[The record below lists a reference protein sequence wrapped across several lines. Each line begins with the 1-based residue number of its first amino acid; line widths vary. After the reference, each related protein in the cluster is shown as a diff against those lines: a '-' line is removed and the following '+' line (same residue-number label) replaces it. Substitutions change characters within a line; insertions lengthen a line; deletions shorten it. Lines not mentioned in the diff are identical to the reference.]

1 MSALPLCDRAEIII
15 IIFHKRRFTMKC
27 IAISLFAVVMGVGV
41 MVQDAEAK
49 RMGGGKT
56 SGISR
61 DSSVM
66 KREAIPAK
74 PAAAPA
80 ATAPA
85 AAAAPAAAQ
94 SGMSR
99 WMGPLAGL
107 AAGIGLAAL
116 FSHLGMGEGMANM
129 MMMLA
134 LAAVAVFAVRW
145 FLKKRQPASAQPAM
159 QYAGM
164 PAGMV
169 PPRTSEP
176 FIPASAGGMAAAAT
190 TAAAAAHAPAN
201 FDVDGFLRQAKLNFI
216 RLQAANDRGDM
227 EDIRQF
233 CSPEM
238 AAEIQ
243 MQFQE
248 RNQQAQVTDVM
259 HLDAELLDV
268 STEANQAMASVRF
281 SGQIRE
287 EANAAPEAFS
297 EVWHL
302 SKPVDGSRGWAIAGI
317 QQS

>member
-1 MSALPLCDRAEIII
+1 M
-15 IIFHKRRFTMKC
+15 KR
-27 IAISLFAVVMGVGV
+27 IAIALFAVVMGAGL
-41 MVQDAEAK
+41 MVQDAEAAK
-49 RMGGGKT
+49 RMGGGKS

-66 KREAIPAK
+66 KRDAIPAK
-74 PAAAPA
+74 PAASP
-80 ATAPA
+80 
-85 AAAAPAAAQ
+85 AAAAPAAAAGAAPAAAA

-107 AAGIGLAAL
+107 AAGIGLVAL
-116 FSHLGMGEGMANM
+116 FSHLGLGEGMANM
-129 MMMLA
+129 MMLLLLGLA
-134 LAAVAVFAVRW
+134 VVFAVRW
-145 FLKKRQPASAQPAM
+145 FLRKRQPAVAQPAM

-164 PAGMV
+164 PGGME
-169 PPRTSEP
+169 PPRANEP
-176 FIPASAGGMAAAAT
+176 FVPASSAGTGVTA
-190 TAAAAAHAPAN
+190 TAASSTANVPAD

-248 RNQQAQVTDVM
+248 RNQLAQETDVVQ
-259 HLDAELLDV
+259 LNAELLDV
-268 STEANQAMASVRF
+268 STEADRAMASVRF
-281 SGQIRE
+281 SGLIRE
-287 EANAAPEAFS
+287 EANASPESFS

-302 SKPVDGSRGWAIAGI
+302 SKPVDGSKGWHIAGI
-317 QQS
+317 QQG

>member
-1 MSALPLCDRAEIII
+1 M
-15 IIFHKRRFTMKC
+15 KR
-27 IAISLFAVVMGVGV
+27 IAIALFAVVMGAGL
-41 MVQDAEAK
+41 MVQDAEAAK
-49 RMGGGKT
+49 RLGGGKST
-56 SGISR
+56 GVSR
-61 DSSVM
+61 DSTVM

-74 PAAAPA
+74 PAAAPSA
-80 ATAPA
+80 AAPASA
-85 AAAAPAAAQ
+85 AAAAPAAAAQ

-129 MMMLA
+129 MMML
-134 LAAVAVFAVRW
+134 LLGAAVFFAVRW
-145 FLKKRQPASAQPAM
+145 FLKKRQPAAAQPAM

-164 PAGMV
+164 PAGME
-169 PPRTSEP
+169 PPRVTEP
-176 FIPASAGGMAAAAT
+176 FIPAAAGG
-190 TAAAAAHAPAN
+190 TAAAAATATEVAANIPAD
-201 FDVDGFLRQAKLNFI
+201 FDVEGFLRQAKLNFI

-227 EDIRQF
+227 EDVRQF

-248 RNQQAQVTDVM
+248 RKQLVQETDVVQ
-259 HLDAELLDV
+259 LDAALLDV
-268 STEANQAMASVRF
+268 STEAKRALASVRF
-281 SGQIRE
+281 SGLIRE

-302 SKPVDGSRGWAIAGI
+302 TKPLDGSQGWHIAGI

>member
-1 MSALPLCDRAEIII
+1 M
-15 IIFHKRRFTMKC
+15 KR
-27 IAISLFAVVMGVGV
+27 IAIALFAVVMGVGV
-41 MVQDAEAK
+41 MVQDAEAAK
-49 RMGGGKT
+49 RLGGGKS

-61 DSSVM
+61 DSTVM

-80 ATAPA
+80 AAAPSTA
-85 AAAAPAAAQ
+85 AAAAPAAAAQ

-129 MMMLA
+129 MMLLLLGLA
-134 LAAVAVFAVRW
+134 VVFVVRW
-145 FLKKRQPASAQPAM
+145 FLGRRQPAAAQPAM
-159 QYAGM
+159 QYAG
-164 PAGMV
+164 AG
-169 PPRTSEP
+169 
-176 FIPASAGGMAAAAT
+176 AGNA
-190 TAAAAAHAPAN
+190 APAN
-201 FDVDGFLRQAKLNFI
+201 FTPARFESAEVGGGATVATATSAANVPADFDVDGFLRQAKLNFI

-248 RNQQAQVTDVM
+248 RNQLAQETDVVQ
-259 HLDAELLDV
+259 LDAELLDV
-268 STEANQAMASVRF
+268 STEANRALASVRF
-281 SGQIRE
+281 SGLIRE
-287 EANAAPEAFS
+287 EASAAPEAFS

-302 SKPVDGSRGWAIAGI
+302 TKPLDGSQGWHIAGI
-317 QQS
+317 QQI

>member
-1 MSALPLCDRAEIII
+1 M
-15 IIFHKRRFTMKC
+15 KR
-27 IAISLFAVVMGVGV
+27 IAIALFAVVMGAGL
-41 MVQDAEAK
+41 MVQDAEAAK
-49 RMGGGKT
+49 RLGGGKST
-56 SGISR
+56 GVSR
-61 DSSVM
+61 DSTVM

-80 ATAPA
+80 AAAPASA
-85 AAAAPAAAQ
+85 AAAAPAAAAQ

-129 MMMLA
+129 MMLLLLGLA
-134 LAAVAVFAVRW
+134 VFFAVRW
-145 FLKKRQPASAQPAM
+145 FLGKRQTAAAQPAM

-164 PAGMV
+164 PAGME
-169 PPRTSEP
+169 PPRAKEP
-176 FIPASAGGMAAAAT
+176 VVPAAGGG
-190 TAAAAAHAPAN
+190 TAAAAAPATAAAASIPAD

-248 RNQQAQVTDVM
+248 RNQLAQETDVVQ
-259 HLDAELLDV
+259 LDVELLDV
-268 STEANQAMASVRF
+268 STEANRALASVRF
-281 SGQIRE
+281 SGLIRE
-287 EANAAPEAFS
+287 EANAAPETFS

-302 SKPVDGSRGWAIAGI
+302 SRPIDGSRGWSIAGI

>member
-1 MSALPLCDRAEIII
+1 M
-15 IIFHKRRFTMKC
+15 KR
-27 IAISLFAVVMGVGV
+27 IAIALFAVVMGAGL
-41 MVQDAEAK
+41 MVQDAEAAK
-49 RMGGGKT
+49 RLGGGKST
-56 SGISR
+56 GVSR
-61 DSSVM
+61 DSTVM

-74 PAAAPA
+74 PAAAPSA
-80 ATAPA
+80 AAPASA
-85 AAAAPAAAQ
+85 AAAAPAAAAQ

-129 MMMLA
+129 MMML
-134 LAAVAVFAVRW
+134 LLGAAVFFAVRW
-145 FLKKRQPASAQPAM
+145 FLKKRQPAAAQPAM

-164 PAGMV
+164 PAGME
-169 PPRTSEP
+169 PPRVTEP
-176 FIPASAGGMAAAAT
+176 FIPAAAGG
-190 TAAAAAHAPAN
+190 TAAAAATATEVAANIPAD
-201 FDVDGFLRQAKLNFI
+201 FDVEGFLRQAKLNFI

-227 EDIRQF
+227 EDVRQF

-248 RNQQAQVTDVM
+248 RNQLSQETDVVQ
-259 HLDAELLDV
+259 LDAALLDV
-268 STEANQAMASVRF
+268 STEANRALASVRF
-281 SGQIRE
+281 SGLIRE

-302 SKPVDGSRGWAIAGI
+302 TKPLDGSQGWHIAGI
-317 QQS
+317 QQL

>member
-1 MSALPLCDRAEIII
+1 M
-15 IIFHKRRFTMKC
+15 KR
-27 IAISLFAVVMGVGV
+27 IAIALFAVVMGVGL
-41 MVQDAEAK
+41 MVQDAEAAK
-49 RMGGGKT
+49 RLGGGKST
-56 SGISR
+56 GISR
-61 DSSVM
+61 DSTVM
-66 KREAIPAK
+66 KRDAIPAK

-80 ATAPA
+80 ATTPGA
-85 AAAAPAAAQ
+85 AAAAPAAAAQ

-116 FSHLGMGEGMANM
+116 FSHLGLGEGMANIV
-129 MMMLA
+129 MML
-134 LAAVAVFAVRW
+134 LLGAAVFFAVRL
-145 FLKKRQPASAQPAM
+145 FLGRRQPAAAQPAM
-159 QYAGM
+159 QYAGAGAGNAA
-164 PAGMV
+164 PANF
-169 PPRTSEP
+169 T
-176 FIPASAGGMAAAAT
+176 PARFESTGVGAGA
-190 TAAAAAHAPAN
+190 TAAAAASAANIPAD

-248 RNQQAQVTDVM
+248 RNQLAQETDVVQ
-259 HLDAELLDV
+259 LDVELLDV
-268 STEANQAMASVRF
+268 STEANRALASVRF
-281 SGQIRE
+281 SGLIRE
-287 EANAAPEAFS
+287 EANAAPETFS

-302 SKPVDGSRGWAIAGI
+302 SRPIDSSRGWCIAGI

>member
-1 MSALPLCDRAEIII
+1 M
-15 IIFHKRRFTMKC
+15 KR
-27 IAISLFAVVMGVGV
+27 IAIALFAVVMGAGL
-41 MVQDAEAK
+41 MVQDAEAAK
-49 RMGGGKT
+49 RLGGGKST
-56 SGISR
+56 GISR
-61 DSSVM
+61 DSTVM
-66 KREAIPAK
+66 KRDAIPAK

-85 AAAAPAAAQ
+85 AGAPAAAAPAAAAQ

-116 FSHLGMGEGMANM
+116 FSHLGLGEGMANIV
-129 MMMLA
+129 MML
-134 LAAVAVFAVRW
+134 LLGAAVFFAVRW
-145 FLKKRQPASAQPAM
+145 FLGRRQPAAAQPAM
-159 QYAGM
+159 QYAGAGAGNAA
-164 PAGMV
+164 PADF
-169 PPRTSEP
+169 T
-176 FIPASAGGMAAAAT
+176 PARFESSGVGGGATAAAT
-190 TAAAAAHAPAN
+190 TSAANIPAD

-227 EDIRQF
+227 EDVRQF

-248 RNQQAQVTDVM
+248 RNQLAQETDVVQ
-259 HLDAELLDV
+259 LDAALLDV
-268 STEANQAMASVRF
+268 STEANRALASVRF
-281 SGQIRE
+281 SGLIRE

-302 SKPVDGSRGWAIAGI
+302 TKPLDGSKGWHIAGI
-317 QQS
+317 QQG

>member
-1 MSALPLCDRAEIII
+1 
-15 IIFHKRRFTMKC
+15 
-27 IAISLFAVVMGVGV
+27 MGAGL
-41 MVQDAEAK
+41 MVQDAEAAK
-49 RMGGGKT
+49 RLGSGKST
-56 SGISR
+56 GVSR
-61 DSSVM
+61 DSTVM
-66 KREAIPAK
+66 KRDAIPAK

-80 ATAPA
+80 
-85 AAAAPAAAQ
+85 AAAQ

-129 MMMLA
+129 MLLLLLGLA
-134 LAAVAVFAVRW
+134 VVFAVRW
-145 FLKKRQPASAQPAM
+145 FLRKRQPASAQPAM

-164 PAGMV
+164 PGGME
-169 PPRTSEP
+169 PPRANEP
-176 FIPASAGGMAAAAT
+176 FIPASSAGTGAAAT
-190 TAAAAAHAPAN
+190 ATAATANVPAD

-238 AAEIQ
+238 SAEIQ

-248 RNQQAQVTDVM
+248 RNQLAQETDVVQ
-259 HLDAELLDV
+259 LNAELLDV
-268 STEANQAMASVRF
+268 STEADRAMASVRF
-281 SGQIRE
+281 SGLIRE
-287 EANAAPEAFS
+287 EANASPETFS

-302 SKPVDGSRGWAIAGI
+302 SKPLDGSRGWSIAGI

>member
-1 MSALPLCDRAEIII
+1 M
-15 IIFHKRRFTMKC
+15 KR
-27 IAISLFAVVMGVGV
+27 IAIALFAVVMGAGL
-41 MVQDAEAK
+41 MVQDAEAAK
-49 RMGGGKT
+49 RLGGGKST
-56 SGISR
+56 GVSR
-61 DSSVM
+61 DSTVM

-74 PAAAPA
+74 PAAAPSA
-80 ATAPA
+80 AAPASA
-85 AAAAPAAAQ
+85 AAAAPAAAAQ

-129 MMMLA
+129 MMML
-134 LAAVAVFAVRW
+134 LLGAAVFFAVRW
-145 FLKKRQPASAQPAM
+145 FLKKRQPAAAQPAM

-164 PAGMV
+164 PAGME
-169 PPRTSEP
+169 PPRVTEP
-176 FIPASAGGMAAAAT
+176 FIPAAAGG
-190 TAAAAAHAPAN
+190 TAAAAATATEVAANIPAD
-201 FDVDGFLRQAKLNFI
+201 FDVEGFLRQAKLNFI

-227 EDIRQF
+227 EDVRQF

-248 RNQQAQVTDVM
+248 RNQLAQETDVVQ
-259 HLDAELLDV
+259 LDAALLDV
-268 STEANQAMASVRF
+268 STEAKRALASVRF
-281 SGQIRE
+281 SGLIRE

-302 SKPVDGSRGWAIAGI
+302 TKPLDGSQGWHIAGI

>member
-1 MSALPLCDRAEIII
+1 M
-15 IIFHKRRFTMKC
+15 KR
-27 IAISLFAVVMGVGV
+27 IAIALFAVVMGAGL
-41 MVQDAEAK
+41 MVQDAEAAK
-49 RMGGGKT
+49 RLGSGKST
-56 SGISR
+56 GVSR
-61 DSSVM
+61 DSTVM
-66 KREAIPAK
+66 KRDAIPAK

-80 ATAPA
+80 
-85 AAAAPAAAQ
+85 AAAQ

-129 MMMLA
+129 MLLLLLGLA
-134 LAAVAVFAVRW
+134 VVFAVRW
-145 FLKKRQPASAQPAM
+145 FLRKRQPASAQPAM

-164 PAGMV
+164 PGGME
-169 PPRTSEP
+169 PPRANEP
-176 FIPASAGGMAAAAT
+176 FIPASSAGTGAAAT
-190 TAAAAAHAPAN
+190 ATAATANVPAD

-238 AAEIQ
+238 SAEIQ

-248 RNQQAQVTDVM
+248 RNQLAQETDVVQ
-259 HLDAELLDV
+259 LNAELLDV
-268 STEANQAMASVRF
+268 STEADRAMASVRF
-281 SGQIRE
+281 SGLIRE
-287 EANAAPEAFS
+287 EANASPETFS

-302 SKPVDGSRGWAIAGI
+302 SKPLDGSRGWSIAGI

>member
-1 MSALPLCDRAEIII
+1 M
-15 IIFHKRRFTMKC
+15 KR
-27 IAISLFAVVMGVGV
+27 IAIALFAVVMGVGM
-41 MVQDAEAK
+41 MVQDAEAAK
-49 RMGGGKT
+49 RLGGGKS

-61 DSSVM
+61 DSTVM
-66 KREAIPAK
+66 KRDAIPAK
-74 PAAAPA
+74 PAAAPTA
-80 ATAPA
+80 AAPA
-85 AAAAPAAAQ
+85 AAAAAAPAAAAQ

-129 MMMLA
+129 MMMLL
-134 LAAVAVFAVRW
+134 LAAVVVFAVRW
-145 FLKKRQPASAQPAM
+145 LLKKRQPASAPPAM

-164 PAGMV
+164 PGGME
-169 PPRTSEP
+169 PPRASEP
-176 FIPASAGGMAAAAT
+176 FIPASAGGTGAAETAHAAANV
-190 TAAAAAHAPAN
+190 PAD

-248 RNQQAQVTDVM
+248 RNQAVQETDVAQ
-259 HLDAELLDV
+259 LEAALLDV
-268 STEANQAMASVRF
+268 STEAGQAMASVRF
-281 SGQIRE
+281 SGLIRE
-287 EANAAPEAFS
+287 EAGAAAEPFS

-302 SKPVDGSRGWAIAGI
+302 NRPVDGSRGWSITGI
-317 QQS
+317 QQG

>member
-1 MSALPLCDRAEIII
+1 M
-15 IIFHKRRFTMKC
+15 KR
-27 IAISLFAVVMGVGV
+27 IAIALFAVVMGTGL
-41 MVQDAEAK
+41 MVQDAEAAK
-49 RMGGGKT
+49 RLGGGKS

-61 DSSVM
+61 DSTVM
-66 KREAIPAK
+66 KRDAIPAK

-80 ATAPA
+80 AAAPA
-85 AAAAPAAAQ
+85 AGAAAAPAAAAQ

-116 FSHLGMGEGMANM
+116 FSHLGLGEGMANM
-129 MMMLA
+129 MMLLLLGLA
-134 LAAVAVFAVRW
+134 VVFAVRW
-145 FLKKRQPASAQPAM
+145 FLRKRQPAGAQPAM
-159 QYAGM
+159 QYAGI
-164 PAGMV
+164 PAGMEA
-169 PPRTSEP
+169 PRADEP
-176 FIPASAGGMAAAAT
+176 FIPASAGGGAVAAT
-190 TAAAAAHAPAN
+190 ATATSAANVPAD
-201 FDVDGFLRQAKLNFI
+201 FDVDGFLRQARLNFI

-248 RNQQAQVTDVM
+248 RNQLAQETDVVQ
-259 HLDAELLDV
+259 LNAELLDV
-268 STEANQAMASVRF
+268 STEAGRAMASVRF
-281 SGQIRE
+281 SGLIRE
-287 EANAAPEAFS
+287 EANASPESFS

-302 SKPVDGSRGWAIAGI
+302 SKPVDGSRGWHIAGI

>member
-1 MSALPLCDRAEIII
+1 M
-15 IIFHKRRFTMKC
+15 KRLA
-27 IAISLFAVVMGVGV
+27 IALFAVVMGAGL
-41 MVQDAEAK
+41 MVQDAEAAK
-49 RMGGGKT
+49 RMGGGKS

-66 KREAIPAK
+66 KRDAIPAK
-74 PAAAPA
+74 SAAAPA
-80 ATAPA
+80 SAAGAAPA
-85 AAAAPAAAQ
+85 AAAQ

-107 AAGIGLAAL
+107 AAGIGLVAL
-116 FSHLGMGEGMANM
+116 FSHLGLGEGMANM
-129 MMMLA
+129 MMLLLLGLA
-134 LAAVAVFAVRW
+134 VVFAVRW
-145 FLKKRQPASAQPAM
+145 FLRKRQPAVAQPAM

-164 PAGMV
+164 PGGME
-169 PPRTSEP
+169 PPRANEP
-176 FIPASAGGMAAAAT
+176 FVPASSAGTGVTA
-190 TAAAAAHAPAN
+190 TAASSTANVPAD

-248 RNQQAQVTDVM
+248 RNQLAQETDVVQ
-259 HLDAELLDV
+259 LNAELLDV
-268 STEANQAMASVRF
+268 STEASRALASVRF
-281 SGQIRE
+281 SGLIRE
-287 EANAAPEAFS
+287 EANASPEAFS

-302 SKPVDGSRGWAIAGI
+302 TKPLDGSQGWHIAGI

>member
-1 MSALPLCDRAEIII
+1 M
-15 IIFHKRRFTMKC
+15 KR
-27 IAISLFAVVMGVGV
+27 IAIALFAVVMGAGL
-41 MVQDAEAK
+41 MVQDAEAAK
-49 RMGGGKT
+49 RLGGGKS

-66 KREAIPAK
+66 KRDAIPAK

-80 ATAPA
+80 A
-85 AAAAPAAAQ
+85 AAAAPAAAAQ

-129 MMMLA
+129 MMML
-134 LAAVAVFAVRW
+134 LLGMAVFFAVRW
-145 FLKKRQPASAQPAM
+145 FLKKRQPAAAQPAM

-164 PAGMV
+164 PAGMQ
-169 PPRTSEP
+169 PPRAAEP
-176 FIPASAGGMAAAAT
+176 FIPASAGG
-190 TAAAAAHAPAN
+190 TAAAAAPATASAAN
-201 FDVDGFLRQAKLNFI
+201 IPAGFDVDGFLRQAKLNFI

-227 EDIRQF
+227 EDVRQF

-248 RNQQAQVTDVM
+248 RDQLAQETDVVQ
-259 HLDAELLDV
+259 LDAELLDV
-268 STEANQAMASVRF
+268 STEANRALASVRF
-281 SGQIRE
+281 SGLIRE

-302 SKPVDGSRGWAIAGI
+302 SRPADGSRGWSIAGI

>member
-1 MSALPLCDRAEIII
+1 M
-15 IIFHKRRFTMKC
+15 KR
-27 IAISLFAVVMGVGV
+27 IAIALFAVVMGVGA

-49 RMGGGKT
+49 RLGGGKT
-56 SGISR
+56 SGVSR

-66 KREAIPAK
+66 KREAVPAK
-74 PAAAPA
+74 SA
-80 ATAPA
+80 ATPAQAAAPA
-85 AAAAPAAAQ
+85 AAAAP

-129 MMMLA
+129 MMILA
-134 LAAVAVFAVRW
+134 LAMVAVFAVRW
-145 FLKKRQPASAQPAM
+145 MLKKRQSGRGTQPEM
-159 QYAGM
+159 QYVGM
-164 PAGMV
+164 PAGME
-169 PPRTSEP
+169 PPRS
-176 FIPASAGGMAAAAT
+176 SAAILPGSSGTLAAPSAAAASV
-190 TAAAAAHAPAN
+190 PAD
-201 FDVDGFLRQAKLNFI
+201 FDVEGFLRQAKLNFI

-233 CSPEM
+233 CTPEM

-248 RNQQAQVTDVM
+248 RQQLAQETDVM
-259 HLDAELLDV
+259 QLNAELLDV
-268 STEANQAMASVRF
+268 STEATRAMASVRF
-281 SGQIRE
+281 YGQLRE
-287 EANAAPEAFS
+287 DANALPEPFS

-302 SKPVDGSRGWAIAGI
+302 TKPLDSSRGWTIAGI

>member
-1 MSALPLCDRAEIII
+1 M
-15 IIFHKRRFTMKC
+15 KR
-27 IAISLFAVVMGVGV
+27 IAIALFAVVMGVGL
-41 MVQDAEAK
+41 MVQDAEAAK
-49 RMGGGKT
+49 RLGGGKST
-56 SGISR
+56 GISR
-61 DSSVM
+61 DSTVM
-66 KREAIPAK
+66 KRDAIPAK

-85 AAAAPAAAQ
+85 GAAAAAPAAAAQ

-116 FSHLGMGEGMANM
+116 FSHLGLGEGMANIV
-129 MMMLA
+129 MML
-134 LAAVAVFAVRW
+134 LLGAAVFFAVRW
-145 FLKKRQPASAQPAM
+145 FLGRRQPAAAQPAM
-159 QYAGM
+159 QYAGAGAGNAA
-164 PAGMV
+164 PANF
-169 PPRTSEP
+169 T
-176 FIPASAGGMAAAAT
+176 PARFESTGVGGGATAAAAT
-190 TAAAAAHAPAN
+190 ASAANIPAD

-248 RNQQAQVTDVM
+248 RNQLAQETDVVQ
-259 HLDAELLDV
+259 LDAELLDV
-268 STEANQAMASVRF
+268 STEANRALASVRF
-281 SGQIRE
+281 SGLIRE
-287 EANAAPEAFS
+287 EANAAPETFS

-302 SKPVDGSRGWAIAGI
+302 SRPARRQPGWSIAGI

>member
-1 MSALPLCDRAEIII
+1 M
-15 IIFHKRRFTMKC
+15 KR
-27 IAISLFAVVMGVGV
+27 IAIALFAVVMGAGL
-41 MVQDAEAK
+41 MVQDAEAAK
-49 RMGGGKT
+49 RLGGGKST
-56 SGISR
+56 GVSR
-61 DSSVM
+61 DSTVM

-74 PAAAPA
+74 PAAAPSA
-80 ATAPA
+80 AAPASA
-85 AAAAPAAAQ
+85 AAAAPAAAAQ

-129 MMMLA
+129 MMML
-134 LAAVAVFAVRW
+134 LLGAAVFFAVRW
-145 FLKKRQPASAQPAM
+145 FLKKRQPAAAQPAM

-164 PAGMV
+164 PAGME
-169 PPRTSEP
+169 PPRVTEP
-176 FIPASAGGMAAAAT
+176 FIPAAAGG
-190 TAAAAAHAPAN
+190 TAAAAATATEVAANIPAD
-201 FDVDGFLRQAKLNFI
+201 FDVEGFLRQAKLNFI

-227 EDIRQF
+227 EDVRQF

-248 RNQQAQVTDVM
+248 RKQLVQETDVVQ
-259 HLDAELLDV
+259 LDAALLDV
-268 STEANQAMASVRF
+268 STEANRALASVRF
-281 SGQIRE
+281 SGLIRE

-302 SKPVDGSRGWAIAGI
+302 TKPLDGSQGWHIAGI
-317 QQS
+317 QQL